1 MPQSVSV
8 LLQKVVCLAETYL
21 EVPYRPYHEELGV
34 GVITSERDADFNEK
48 LKMLNWLMTI
58 NTLH

>member
-8 LLQKVVCLAETYL
+8 LLQKVVCLAAPYL
-21 EVPYRPYHEELGV
+21 EVPYRLYHEESGMA
-34 GVITSERDADFNEK
+34 VITSERDADFNEK
-48 LKMLNWLMTI
+48 LEMLNWLMTI